1 MSVSVNIKAKDRFSF
16 KDSGILMPVEDLTN
30 GLWARTEV
38 IGGYGDFIIN
48 PTGKSSLGEQCFN
61 THNIVPIGGVSYV
74 MEKVF
79 GVREQQIEVPTM
91 YEQSGIGNPN
101 SLAPKETY
109 LTPDGEVNVLYRYG
123 HFAQIYG
130 IGITG
135 TAENDVTVY
144 HPDYRENGIRM
155 SKVNADGLT
164 VTGTMIPFRYTAEML
179 NSKERKQYFG
189 KKTDENGMTG
199 YYYKR
204 FETTAMIKHVW
215 KTGEDIE
222 HSETEEDPEEQLVSS
237 ADVWENK
244 YGLNTV
250 ESFTEFFLK
259 ISKKDVKEW
268 FIALEQPDRARIN
281 TIALFAGE
289 YTKDANNPADYGDY
303 RDCKLFSKLCI
314 NPEYLSMSKDLNI
327 IYRVYGH

>member
-1 MSVSVNIKAKDRFSF
+1 MSKKVFLKDRFNL
-16 KDSGILMPVEDLTN
+16 KDSQSMSIIMPQESLSGI
-30 GLWARTEV
+30 WANTEV
-38 IGGYGDFIIN
+38 IGGYGDFIMN
-48 PTGKSSLGEQCFN
+48 PTGKSSLSEECFR

-79 GVREQQIEVPTM
+79 GVPETQIEIPTM
-91 YEQSGIGNPN
+91 YEQNGVGNPN
-101 SLAPKETY
+101 SMPPDAKY
-109 LTPDGEVNVLYRYG
+109 LTPDGEVNVRYRYG
-123 HFAQIYG
+123 HFTQIYG

-144 HPDYRENGIRM
+144 KPDYREYGIKM

-164 VTGTMIPFRYTAEML
+164 VTGTLIPFRYTAEML

-189 KKTDENGMTG
+189 KKVDDNGMTG

-204 FETTAMIKHVW
+204 FETDAMIKHIW

-268 FIALEQPDRARIN
+268 FIALEQPDRTRIN
-281 TIALFAGE
+281 TIALFNGE
-289 YTKDANNPADYGDY
+289 FTRDLNNPADYGDY
-303 RDCKLFSKLCI
+303 RDCRLFSKLCI
-314 NPEYLSMSKDLNI
+314 NPEYLNINKDLNI